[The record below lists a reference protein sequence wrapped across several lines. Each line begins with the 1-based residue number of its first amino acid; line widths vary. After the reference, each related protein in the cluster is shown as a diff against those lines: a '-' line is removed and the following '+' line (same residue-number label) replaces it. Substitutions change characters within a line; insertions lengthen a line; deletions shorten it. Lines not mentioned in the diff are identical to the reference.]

1 MANLS
6 DSATLPDKHHKTR
19 DARIVAWLLR
29 RFFRLWVRSAVQPP
43 DPSSV
48 LAPSNALVC
57 YVLERESRA
66 DLAVLCNVT
75 EKLRLTLPEERSS
88 NLPVVER
95 RSYFDG
101 GRRRRF
107 WDASVTRR
115 PPPYLLAMIEALL
128 DSQADAAAARDVLL
142 VPTAVYWGR
151 APQKEGSWGRLL
163 FAENWTLTSRIR
175 KFGSVLV
182 NGRNVMV
189 EFGEPTR
196 LRAMMDAAPVADQ
209 ARRLTRVLRGILRRQ
224 RAIRIGPDLSHRRT
238 IVARVLRARAVR
250 AVVAAEARDQH
261 DNHRQGLLQAR
272 KYAFE
277 IAANYSHAFVQIA
290 EKLLGRVWNRV
301 YDGVK
306 FNHPETLKQVSEGN
320 EVVYVPCH
328 RSHMDYLLLSYVI
341 YHQGYAIP
349 HIAAGINLNIP
360 VVGRFLRKGGAFFI
374 RRSFGGNAL
383 YTAVFMK
390 YLAAIMARGH
400 SIEYFI
406 EGGRSRTGRLLQP
419 KTGMLSMTVRSFLR
433 DPVRPVVFVPVY
445 FGYERIVEANT
456 YISELSGAPKKK
468 ESWLDLLASL
478 KVLRERF
485 GTVHV
490 NVGEPIQLN
499 DLLDSQLPKWREQRF
514 DDDTRLPAVN
524 ALVAELAMS
533 IMRGINAA
541 AAVTPI
547 NLLATALLATP
558 RGALPDSALMR
569 QLELYQKLL
578 RDSPYSP
585 RVTVTDATPAEIV
598 EYGESLKLITR
609 VPHPLGDMVKMSD
622 ERAQLIAYYRNNV
635 LHLFALPSLVACAFI
650 GNAVLRTEDIQ
661 RLAWR
666 VYPYVASEL
675 FLHWR
680 EEELAPVVDG
690 LLAALAENGVL
701 QPDESRGTWKRPP
714 PDSPAALQLSMLG
727 QATIQTIERYYLAI
741 SLLLKS
747 GSGAMNQ
754 KTLEQQCHLAAQRI
768 NMLYGFNS
776 PEFFDRSLFEN
787 FIDLLRERGVLKAGE
802 GGNLEFDEVLVRVAA
817 DAQLVLS
824 EQIRHSILQ
833 VTQV

>member
-1 MANLS
+1 MG
-6 DSATLPDKHHKTR
+6 
-19 DARIVAWLLR
+19 WLLR
-29 RFFRLWVRSAVQPP
+29 RFFKLWVRAAVQPADAP
-43 DPSSV
+43 PS
-48 LAPSNALVC
+48 LTAPGIPVC
-57 YVLERESRA
+57 YVFDRDSMA

-75 EKLRLTLPEERSS
+75 EKRKLPYPEKRSAS
-88 NLPVVER
+88 LPVEQR
-95 RSYFDG
+95 RSYFDV

-115 PPPYLLAMIEALL
+115 PPPYLLDLVEELRG
-128 DSQADAAAARDVLL
+128 DSVRDILL

-151 APQKEGSWGRLL
+151 APHKEGSWLRLL
-163 FAENWTLTSRIR
+163 FAENWALTSRAR
-175 KFGSVLV
+175 KFLAVLI

-189 EFGEPTR
+189 EMGEHIS
-196 LRAMMDAAPVADQ
+196 LRSMLDAAPAMDQ
-209 ARRLTRVLRGILRRQ
+209 ARRVTRVLRGVLRRQ
-224 RAIRIGPDLSHRRT
+224 RATRIGPDLSHRRT

-250 AVVAAEARDQH
+250 AVVASEANEKHEKFRP
-261 DNHRQGLLQAR
+261 GLLTAR

-306 FNHPETLKQVSEGN
+306 FNHAATLKEVSDGN

-328 RSHMDYLLLSYVI
+328 RSHMDYLLLSYII

-374 RRSFGGNAL
+374 RRSFAGNAL
-383 YTAVFMK
+383 YTVVFMK

-400 SIEYFI
+400 SLEYFI
-406 EGGRSRTGRLLQP
+406 EGGRSRTGRLLHP

-445 FGYERIVEANT
+445 FGYERIVEAST

-468 ESWLDLLASL
+468 ESWWDLLTSFR
-478 KVLRERF
+478 VLRERF

-490 NVGEPIQLN
+490 NVGEPIRLN
-499 DLLDSQLPKWREQRF
+499 DLLDAALPRWREQRF

-524 ALVAELAMS
+524 ALVGELALS
-533 IMRGINAA
+533 IMRGINSA

-547 NLLATALLATP
+547 NLLATALLASP
-558 RGALPDSALMR
+558 RGALPESALLR
-569 QLELYQKLL
+569 QIELYLRLL
-578 RDSPYSP
+578 RASPYSP
-585 RVTVTDATPAEIV
+585 RVTITDATPAEIV
-598 EYGESLKLITR
+598 VYGESLKIISRAT
-609 VPHPLGDMVKMSD
+609 HKLGDIVKMSD
-622 ERAQLIAYYRNNV
+622 ESAQLIAYYRNNV

-650 GNAVLRTEDIQ
+650 GNAMLRTEDIQ

-666 VYPYVASEL
+666 VYPYVAAEL
-675 FLHWR
+675 FLRWR
-680 EEELAPVVDG
+680 EEELAEVIHRV
-690 LLAALAENGVL
+690 LAALAEQGVL
-701 QPDESRGTWKRPP
+701 QPNEDRSAWMRPP
-714 PDSPAALQLSMLG
+714 PDSPQAMQLSMLA

-747 GSGAMNQ
+747 GSGTMTQ
-754 KTLEQQCHLAAQRI
+754 KALEQHCQLAAQRM

-776 PEFFDRSLFEN
+776 PEFFDRALFEN
-787 FIDLLRERGVLKAGE
+787 FIDLLRDRGVLRAGE
-802 GGNLEFDEVLVRVAA
+802 GGRLEFDEVLVRVAA

>member
-1 MANLS
+1 MG
-6 DSATLPDKHHKTR
+6 
-19 DARIVAWLLR
+19 WLLR
-29 RFFRLWVRSAVQPP
+29 RFFRLWVRAAVQPAE
-43 DPSSV
+43 
-48 LAPSNALVC
+48 APPALIAPNTPVC
-57 YVLERESRA
+57 YVFDRKSRA

-75 EKLRLTLPEERSS
+75 GKLRLPYPEKRSGS
-88 NLPVVER
+88 LPVEQR
-95 RSYFDG
+95 RTYFDV

-107 WDASVTRR
+107 LDASITRR
-115 PPPYLLAMIEALL
+115 PPPYLIELVEEL
-128 DSQADAAAARDVLL
+128 RKDPSRDLLL

-151 APQKEGSWGRLL
+151 APQKEGSWLRLL
-163 FAENWTLTSRIR
+163 FAENWELTTRLS
-175 KFGSVLV
+175 KFIAVLI

-189 EFGEPTR
+189 EMGEPIS
-196 LRAMMDAAPVADQ
+196 LRSLLDAQPAVDQ
-209 ARRLTRVLRGILRRQ
+209 ARRIARVLRGLLRRQ
-224 RAIRIGPDLSHRRT
+224 RATRIGPDLSHRRT

-250 AVVAAEARDQH
+250 AVVAAEAKDKHTSFRP
-261 DNHRQGLLQAR
+261 GLLQAR

-277 IAANYSHAFVQIA
+277 IAANYSHAFVQFA

-306 FNHPETLKQVSEGN
+306 FNHAETLKEVSEGN

-341 YHQGYAIP
+341 YHQGYALP

-360 VVGRFLRKGGAFFI
+360 IVGRFLRKGGAFFI

-383 YTAVFMK
+383 YTVVFMK

-468 ESWLDLLASL
+468 ESWLDVVLSL
-478 KVLRERF
+478 RVLRERF

-490 NVGEPIQLN
+490 NVGEPIRLGE
-499 DLLDSQLPKWREQRF
+499 LLDAALPSWKDQRF

-524 ALVAELAMS
+524 AVVGDLAVR
-533 IMRGINAA
+533 IMRNINAA

-547 NLLATALLATP
+547 NLLATALLSTP
-558 RGALPDSALMR
+558 RGALPESTLLR
-569 QLELYQKLL
+569 QLDLYRNLL
-578 RDSPYSP
+578 KTSPYGP
-585 RVTVTDATPAEIV
+585 RVTLTDATPAEIV
-598 EYGESLKLITR
+598 VYGESLKIISR
-609 VPHPLGDMVKMSD
+609 ANHKLGDIVKMSD
-622 ERAQLIAYYRNNV
+622 ESAQLIAYYRNNV

-650 GNAVLRTEDIQ
+650 GNSVLRTEDIQ

-666 VYPYVASEL
+666 IYPYVAAEL
-675 FLHWR
+675 FLRWR
-680 EEELAPVVDG
+680 EEELAKVIDG
-690 LLAALAENGVL
+690 ILAALAAQGVL
-701 QPDESRGTWKRPP
+701 HRVEEHDAWRRPP
-714 PDSPAALQLSMLG
+714 PDSPAAMQLSMLA
-727 QATIQTIERYYLAI
+727 QSTIQTIERYYLAI
-741 SLLLKS
+741 SLLLKA
-747 GSGAMNQ
+747 GSGAITQ
-754 KTLEQQCHLAAQRI
+754 KALEQQCQLAAQRM

-787 FIDLLRERGVLKAGE
+787 FIDLLRERRVIKAGD

>member
-1 MANLS
+1 MMG
-6 DSATLPDKHHKTR
+6 
-19 DARIVAWLLR
+19 WLLR
-29 RFFRLWVRSAVQPP
+29 RFFRLWVRAAVQPAEP
-43 DPSSV
+43 LPSLVDP
-48 LAPSNALVC
+48 ATPVC
-57 YVLERESRA
+57 YVLERDSMA

-75 EKLRLTLPEERSS
+75 ERQRLPYPEKRSGS
-88 NLPVVER
+88 LPVEQR
-95 RSYFDG
+95 RSYFDV

-107 WDASVTRR
+107 WDASHSRR
-115 PPPYLLAMIEALL
+115 PPPYLLAVIEELRA
-128 DSQADAAAARDVLL
+128 DSVRDLLL
-142 VPTAVYWGR
+142 VPTAVFWGR
-151 APQKEGSWGRLL
+151 APQKEGSWLRLL
-163 FAENWTLTSRIR
+163 FAEDWALTTRAS
-175 KFGSVLV
+175 KFFAVLI
-182 NGRNVMV
+182 NGRNVFV
-189 EFGEPTR
+189 EFGEPIS
-196 LRAMMDAAPVADQ
+196 LRSMLDAAPAQEQ
-209 ARRLTRVLRGILRRQ
+209 ARRMTRILRGVLRRQ
-224 RAIRIGPDLSHRRT
+224 RATRIGPDLSHRRT
-238 IVARVLRARAVR
+238 IVSRVLRARAVR
-250 AVVAAEARDQH
+250 AVVAAEAKEKH
-261 DNHRQGLLQAR
+261 DKYRPGLLQAR

-306 FNHPETLKQVSEGN
+306 FNHAATLKAVSEGN

-360 VVGRFLRKGGAFFI
+360 VIGRFLRKGGAFFI
-374 RRSFGGNAL
+374 RRTFAGNAL
-383 YTAVFMK
+383 YTVVFMK

-468 ESWLDLLASL
+468 ESWLDLLLSL
-478 KVLRERF
+478 RVLREQF

-490 NVGEPIQLN
+490 NVGEPIRLN
-499 DLLDSQLPKWREQRF
+499 DLLESHLPRWREQRF
-514 DDDTRLPAVN
+514 DDDTRSPAVN
-524 ALVAELAMS
+524 ALVNDLALG

-547 NLLATALLATP
+547 NLLATVLLATP
-558 RGALPDSALMR
+558 RGALPESALLR
-569 QLELYQKLL
+569 QIDLYLKLL
-578 RDSPYSP
+578 RASPYSP
-585 RVTVTDATPAEIV
+585 RVTLTDASPAEIV
-598 EYGESLKLITR
+598 VYGESLKIISR
-609 VPHPLGDMVKMSD
+609 VPHKLGDVVRMSD
-622 ERAQLIAYYRNNV
+622 ESAQLIAYYRNNV

-650 GNAVLRTEDIQ
+650 GNSMLRTEDIQ

-675 FLHWR
+675 FLRWR
-680 EEELAPVVDG
+680 EEELSRVVDG
-690 LLAALAENGVL
+690 ILAALAENGVL
-701 QPDESRGTWKRPP
+701 QPNEERSAWMRPP
-714 PDSPAALQLSMLG
+714 PDSPAALQLSMLAQG
-727 QATIQTIERYYLAI
+727 SIQTIERYYLAI
-741 SLLLKS
+741 SLLIKA
-747 GSGAMNQ
+747 GSGVITQ
-754 KTLEQQCHLAAQRI
+754 KALEQDCQLAAQRI

-776 PEFFDRSLFEN
+776 PEFFDRALFQN
-787 FIDLLRERGVLKAGE
+787 FIDLLRERGVVRVGA

-817 DAQLVLS
+817 DAQIVLS

-833 VTQV
+833 VARV